1 MMLLP
6 RKAIHKMIKLAI
18 KIETEKDVTKLTPNI
33 FNQNPSKMEQIL
45 CNFILDYC
53 SKICEVSKQINNLKE
68 REEKKK

>member
-1 MMLLP
+1 
-6 RKAIHKMIKLAI
+6 MIKLGI

-53 SKICEVSKQINNLKE
+53 SKICEVSKENNKNEIE
-68 REEKKK
+68 REENENE